1 MEKIKVMVIMENEE
15 KERELVNMLTNIDY
29 IDLMDKIPPGA
40 DLAIRLIGVAPDVL
54 LLERATAGDGYQLV
68 EKLNDDEAEII
79 TIMVEDEIEKE
90 TIRKAVFSGA
100 RDVLLYPV
108 TAPQLLDSVYKCYQ
122 KEQKKNIQKRTPKSE
137 TRKKKKAAGNIVG
150 VYSNKGGVGKTF
162 LAVNLA
168 TSLALREKER
178 VALVDL
184 DLDAGSAALVM
195 NLISHFTLS
204 DVINDIRNLDRDL
217 LESYMLPHSSGVMVL
232 ASPAQPRLNE
242 FINADHISAILKILQ
257 SSFDYI
263 VVDLPTRI
271 SKTLEPVF
279 QEAEQLMVVVNQD
292 LATIQNVKS
301 FLVGMETL
309 NFPQSRI
316 KVVLNAFDTK
326 REVRPKDI
334 EVTLKAEIAG
344 TIPAD
349 YRVASSSLNRGI
361 PLALFNPRSKM
372 SKGIDDLA
380 AHIKQINGKAELKN
394 WET

>member
-68 EKLNDDEAEII
+68 EKLNDDEADII